1 MTARNRAIRTTQLPD
16 DQTARSSPPL
26 PCGPPPLPPPPC
38 SSALSSCPLE
48 VVAGDSW
55 SARINIK
62 RAISVVLYIVQ
73 DPISYCQL
81 SDYERIESD
90 LLYSTCKERK
100 KPTHSFEQSTGSCS
114 VRLTMW
120 ELSRTYSTYITKRP
134 ILATNLLYC
143 QLSVTTDN
151 ERIELY

>member
-55 SARINIK
+55 SARLNIK

-120 ELSRTYSTYITKRP
+120 ELSRTYSTYMHDVPTEK
-134 ILATNLLYC
+134 
-143 QLSVTTDN
+143 
-151 ERIELY
+151 

>member
-55 SARINIK
+55 SARLNIK
-62 RAISVVLYIVQ
+62 RAISVVYIVQ

-151 ERIELY
+151 ERIEL

>member
-120 ELSRTYSTYITKRP
+120 ESSRTYIHYK
-134 ILATNLLYC
+134 
-143 QLSVTTDN
+143 TTHSSDQPTVSCP
-151 ERIELY
+151 

>member
-55 SARINIK
+55 SARLNIK

-90 LLYSTCKERK
+90 LLYSTITCKERK
-100 KPTHSFEQSTGSCS
+100 KTDPFF
-114 VRLTMW
+114 
-120 ELSRTYSTYITKRP
+120 RTIYW
-134 ILATNLLYC
+134 
-143 QLSVTTDN
+143 QLFSTTDN
-151 ERIELY
+151 VGIKSYLQYIHYKTTHSIDQPTVLSAVRND

>member
-55 SARINIK
+55 SARLNIK
-62 RAISVVLYIVQ
+62 RAISVVYIVQ

-120 ELSRTYSTYITKRP
+120 ELSRTYIHYKTTHSSD
-134 ILATNLLYC
+134 
-143 QLSVTTDN
+143 QLS
-151 ERIELY
+151 